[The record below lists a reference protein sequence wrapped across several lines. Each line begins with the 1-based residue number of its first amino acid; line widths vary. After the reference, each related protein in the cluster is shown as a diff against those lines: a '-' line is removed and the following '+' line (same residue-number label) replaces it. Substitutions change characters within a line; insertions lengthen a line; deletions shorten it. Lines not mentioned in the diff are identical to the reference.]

1 MAGDAVAPSQL
12 LSLGFRA
19 DVPHRQQVLARG
31 ARLDEVVAV
40 DRRVDGAFVVG
51 HGLDDGA
58 SLGRARALGERG
70 RPEEA
75 SVSEEGAGL
84 CIHAHGGEV
93 ASEGST
99 EEPRSVALLPVV
111 GHDAIAFIDLKGVT
125 NTTANIPLKPAIH
138 PSIPPKTVSFC
149 TIRKVIEL
157 RDMSNFA

>member
-1 MAGDAVAPSQL
+1 MAGDAVAPSRL
-12 LSLGFRA
+12 LRLGFRT

-58 SLGRARALGERG
+58 GLGRARALGERG

-75 SVSEEGAGL
+75 SVTEEGVGL

-99 EEPRSVALLPVV
+99 EEPRGIALLPVV
-111 GHDAIAFIDLKGVT
+111 GHDTICFSILKEVT
-125 NTTANIPLKPAIH
+125 NTKQKYTETSIFV
-138 PSIPPKTVSFC
+138 PS
-149 TIRKVIEL
+149 
-157 RDMSNFA
+157 